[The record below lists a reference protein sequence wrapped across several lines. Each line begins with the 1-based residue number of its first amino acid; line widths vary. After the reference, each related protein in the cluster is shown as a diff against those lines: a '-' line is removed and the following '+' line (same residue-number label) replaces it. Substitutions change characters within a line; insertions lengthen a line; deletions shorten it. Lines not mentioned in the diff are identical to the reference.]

1 MKTLTYLSSIL
12 AIPGICF
19 YNRRVVPNW
28 GLDFLLV
35 QFLPMFQL
43 NLATIFY
50 LVVATAL
57 WAGNAIA
64 GRLLV
69 GSVSPITLSAVR
81 WGLAALIL
89 LPFGWRIFK
98 RDSALWQNKTR
109 FLLLGLFG
117 VGSYN
122 VLLYLALQTSTP
134 INVTLIGASMPIWML
149 LIGAVFYKVQP
160 TLLQLIGAVVSL
172 IGVTVV
178 LTRGEPSTLFSMELV
193 VGDLLIM
200 LATILWATYSWM
212 LSRPGQS
219 TERQW
224 PWADF
229 LMAQVLVGLLWTLF
243 FDGFEIAGGYA
254 HLELNVFTATVI
266 LFVAVGPSLIA
277 YRCWGLGV
285 NGAGPTVAAFFA
297 NLIPLFTALLSAA
310 MLREPPRLYHGLAF
324 ALIVTGIVVSST
336 KSRASQVKAS

>member
-1 MKTLTYLSSIL
+1 MPKLT
-12 AIPGICF
+12 
-19 YNRRVVPNW
+19 
-28 GLDFLLV
+28 
-35 QFLPMFQL
+35 
-43 NLATIFY
+43 LATVAY
-50 LVVATAL
+50 LLTATAL

-81 WGLAALIL
+81 WGLAALLL
-89 LPFGWRIFK
+89 LPLGWRVFK
-98 RDSALWQNKTR
+98 PDSALWQNKKR
-109 FLLLGLFG
+109 FILLGLFG

-122 VLLYLALQTSTP
+122 VLLYLALQTSTA

-149 LIGAVFYKVQP
+149 FIGAVWYQVKP
-160 TLLQLIGAVVSL
+160 TLLQLLGAIVSL
-172 IGVTVV
+172 IGVAIV
-178 LTRGEPSTLFSMELV
+178 LTRGELSALLSMEMV

-200 LATILWATYSWM
+200 LATILWAFYSWM
-212 LSRPGQS
+212 LSRPGTS

-229 LMAQVLVGLLWTLF
+229 LMAQVLVGLLWTSF
-243 FDGFEIAGGYA
+243 FDGFEIAMGHA
-254 HLELNVFTATVI
+254 HLELNAWTGSLI

-297 NLIPLFTALLSAA
+297 NFIPLFTALLSAA
-310 MLREPPRLYHGLAF
+310 MLGEPPQLFHGVAF
-324 ALIVTGIVVSST
+324 ALIALGIWVSST
-336 KSRASQVKAS
+336 KGRASNA